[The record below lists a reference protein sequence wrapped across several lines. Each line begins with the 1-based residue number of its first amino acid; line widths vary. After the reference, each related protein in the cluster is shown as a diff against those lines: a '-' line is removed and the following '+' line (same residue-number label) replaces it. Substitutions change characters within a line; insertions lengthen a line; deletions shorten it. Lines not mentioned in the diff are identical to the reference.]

1 MTVTLGSHDIDK
13 SSRPFVIAEV
23 SGNHNGD
30 IETAKK
36 IIHAAASAGADAVK
50 LQTYRPDTMTIK
62 SDQSDFQIS
71 GGLWD
76 GNSLWDLYEW
86 AHTPYEWH
94 RELFEFCAEQGVTC
108 FSTPFDETAVE
119 LLESL
124 NCPFYKIA
132 SFELTD
138 LPLIKAVA
146 QTGKP
151 MIMSTGMANEKE
163 IRAALDCARLNGA
176 NGVVLLHCISG
187 YPTPTEHMNLAAIT
201 RLADEMGCP
210 VGLSDHSLDDIATV
224 AAVALG
230 AKVIEKHLTLRRADG
245 GPDAEF
251 SLEPEDFARLVKSVH
266 TAHDALGDGMIGTAE
281 YEQPNVKFRRSIYAV
296 KPIAEGEIFTSEN
309 IRRIRPGYGLAPEHY
324 GNLLGKKARR
334 KFDAGDRLTSDDL
347 IEG

>member
-163 IRAALDCARLNGA
+163 IRRTGLRPSQWCKWCCALTLYQR
-176 NGVVLLHCISG
+176 
-187 YPTPTEHMNLAAIT
+187 
-201 RLADEMGCP
+201 
-210 VGLSDHSLDDIATV
+210 LSDAD
-224 AAVALG
+224 
-230 AKVIEKHLTLRRADG
+230 RA
-245 GPDAEF
+245 
-251 SLEPEDFARLVKSVH
+251 
-266 TAHDALGDGMIGTAE
+266 
-281 YEQPNVKFRRSIYAV
+281 YESGRDH
-296 KPIAEGEIFTSEN
+296 
-309 IRRIRPGYGLAPEHY
+309 APC
-324 GNLLGKKARR
+324 G
-334 KFDAGDRLTSDDL
+334 
-347 IEG
+347 